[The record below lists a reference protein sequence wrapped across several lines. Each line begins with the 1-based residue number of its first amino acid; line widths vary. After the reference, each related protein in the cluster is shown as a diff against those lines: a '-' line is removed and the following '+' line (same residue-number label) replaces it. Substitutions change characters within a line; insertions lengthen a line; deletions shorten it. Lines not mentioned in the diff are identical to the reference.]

1 MADVAISVGGRS
13 YRLSCRDGE
22 EAALRQAAALV
33 DEKAAMLT
41 GALGAMTE
49 SRLLLMAALMIAGER
64 SDPGA
69 GAAPAAAAPAGLPET
84 LIDRAEALAA
94 RLENAAS
101 GAAAGG

>member
-41 GALGAMTE
+41 DALGAMTE
-49 SRLLLMAALMIAGER
+49 GRLLLMVALLIAGER
-64 SDPGA
+64 NDSGPA
-69 GAAPAAAAPAGLPET
+69 PAAPAPAMLPER
-84 LIDRAEALAA
+84 LVDRAEALAA
-94 RLENAAS
+94 RLENAVA
-101 GAAAGG
+101 GA